1 FVCFSMFPFSTIDEN
16 NILTVCAEDVTP
28 NLDPSKR
35 VCHKTT
41 IVNKARRSE
50 QEIKKMIAEAERL
63 RDKDKEATDRVKA
76 LNELQT
82 KLSLLRAQTND
93 PAISSRLS
101 PSQLRSMCTSLDE
114 VDGWLAMNNESSK
127 EDYEVKMEDLDAAC
141 KPLMQVQSYFLL
153 VYLV

>member
-1 FVCFSMFPFSTIDEN
+1 
-16 NILTVCAEDVTP
+16 
-28 NLDPSKR
+28 
-35 VCHKTT
+35 
-41 IVNKARRSE
+41 
-50 QEIKKMIAEAERL
+50 MIAEAERL
-63 RDKDKEATDRVKA
+63 RDKDKQATDRVEA
-76 LNELQT
+76 LNELQK

-153 VYLV
+153 VYLVLFLSTSFLFSGRLRICFVLQAAIDRATQMDL